1 MKVRR
6 GLVVC
11 LILLFCLAVGA
22 ASTSAADVEL
32 TFWSWRTEDIDAYE
46 KFIKVFEAENPGITV
61 KFIPFK
67 NTEYNTIL
75 ATALQGGTGPDI
87 IHLRSYGGME
97 ALAEAGYLMELTEA
111 EVPDLAKFDK
121 DVLRGASNRHTG
133 KVYGVPFAIQ
143 TVQVLYNKAIFDELG
158 LEEPETWDEF
168 LKLCQTIKDAG
179 IVPLAN
185 GGKEGW
191 TLETLFGGV
200 APNFYGG
207 NDFSDA
213 VINGDTNFL
222 DERFIYSLGK
232 MLELRPYMPKDF
244 MGIGYTD
251 MQMMFAQEMAA
262 MMIGGSYETATLE
275 RLNPDIKLGVF
286 PVPGEKPG
294 EGGYVAVYMDGSY
307 GINAITKH
315 KEECLKFI
323 NFLATEQYGQMFTDE
338 LSQPSAVPG
347 VKPTHPVLAEMLTL
361 ANEKA
366 TPHLMVV
373 GFRFDQP
380 NGSTIL
386 QAGLQ
391 AMFSDQ
397 LTPED
402 VAAEIHEGLIKWYE
416 PFQK

>member
-251 MQMMFAQEMAA
+251 IQMMFAQEMAA
-262 MMIGGSYETATLE
+262 MMIGGSY
-275 RLNPDIKLGVF
+275 
-286 PVPGEKPG
+286 
-294 EGGYVAVYMDGSY
+294 
-307 GINAITKH
+307 
-315 KEECLKFI
+315 
-323 NFLATEQYGQMFTDE
+323 
-338 LSQPSAVPG
+338 
-347 VKPTHPVLAEMLTL
+347 
-361 ANEKA
+361 
-366 TPHLMVV
+366 
-373 GFRFDQP
+373 
-380 NGSTIL
+380 
-386 QAGLQ
+386 
-391 AMFSDQ
+391 
-397 LTPED
+397 
-402 VAAEIHEGLIKWYE
+402 
-416 PFQK
+416 